1 MNTWI
6 YLTFAILS
14 EVIATASLKST
25 EGFTK
30 LWPSLVVLVGYSA
43 AFYFL
48 SLTLEDIP
56 IGVAYAV
63 WSGVGVAT
71 ITIVSVVFMDQKID
85 LAGVLGI
92 GLIVIGVIIL
102 RLYRGSSVEAG
113 QQHRDLPIGTAMI
126 ENLFTVRKTWPLN
139 LPSTGL
145 SNPHACFSIMVR
157 SEPVQILL
165 LLNRENGRT

>member
-6 YLTFAILS
+6 YLGFAIIS

-30 LWPSLVVLVGYSA
+30 IWPSMLVLVGYSA

-56 IGVAYAV
+56 IGIAYAI

-85 LAGVLGI
+85 IAGVLGI
-92 GLIVIGVIIL
+92 VLIVVGVIVL
-102 RLYRGSSVEAG
+102 RLYSGSSVEA
-113 QQHRDLPIGTAMI
+113 
-126 ENLFTVRKTWPLN
+126 
-139 LPSTGL
+139 
-145 SNPHACFSIMVR
+145 
-157 SEPVQILL
+157 
-165 LLNRENGRT
+165 